1 MCVCVCVHA
10 CVCVCACVRACVH
23 ACPRCHLPQ
32 GALDSWLKFQ
42 RFLEKVVE
50 SSDDFAEIENVLSW
64 QDTLSATNKDLQL
77 VVTERMESMELT
89 RAQLA
94 DTVKTLQNDILVK
107 NSLLASLREQL
118 ERERQS
124 SMVGGGGG
132 CRAVVGLL

>member
-1 MCVCVCVHA
+1 M
-10 CVCVCACVRACVH
+10 
-23 ACPRCHLPQ
+23 
-32 GALDSWLKFQ
+32 LKFQ

-77 VVTERMESMELT
+77 GVTERMESMELT

-94 DTVKTLQNDILVK
+94 DTVKTLQKDILVK

-124 SMVGGGGG
+124 SMVGGVGG
-132 CRAVVGLL
+132 VGL